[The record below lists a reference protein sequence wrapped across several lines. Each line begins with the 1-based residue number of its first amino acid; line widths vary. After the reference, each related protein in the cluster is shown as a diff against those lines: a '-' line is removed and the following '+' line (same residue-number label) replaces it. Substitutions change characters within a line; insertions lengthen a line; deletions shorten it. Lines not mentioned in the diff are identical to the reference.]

1 MREQVL
7 EFIYRRF
14 PDDCHWTDG
23 NCYYFA
29 CILKARFEE
38 GEIWYDAVDGHFV
51 FKLEDLFFDWN
62 GSYQK
67 INNSGDDTQRK
78 NIFCCKIIDGTIVRH
93 TYKKLVKGSLMIH

>member
-1 MREQVL
+1 MREQVI

-38 GEIWYDAVDGHFV
+38 GEIWYDVVDGHFV

-62 GSYQK
+62 GTCMQYE
-67 INNSGDDTQRK
+67 
-78 NIFCCKIIDGTIVRH
+78 IDERLKEHLYKWSDLKQIDEKLYKRIVRD
-93 TYKKLVKGSLMIH
+93 VVR

>member
-51 FKLEDLFFDWN
+51 FKLEDLFSIGMALVCN
-62 GSYQK
+62 M
-67 INNSGDDTQRK
+67 
-78 NIFCCKIIDGTIVRH
+78 
-93 TYKKLVKGSLMIH
+93 KLMKD

>member
-62 GSYQK
+62 GTCMQYE
-67 INNSGDDTQRK
+67 
-78 NIFCCKIIDGTIVRH
+78 IDERLKEHLYKWPDLKQIDEKLYKRIMRDAVR
-93 TYKKLVKGSLMIH
+93 